1 MHIIKKIERHI
12 VLYIDEYHIN
22 DDDIKTHGSIENIL
36 NDEEELEQF
45 KVDTSVDDISNR
57 KGDFE
62 TQWFLNGKEI

>member
-1 MHIIKKIERHI
+1 MQIIKKIERHT
-12 VLYIDEYHIN
+12 VLYIDEYNIN